1 MSPLNLGSDI
11 KEGCAGDV
19 SPRLLFA
26 PRQGMRPCIDGGAHQ
41 IMPCRVKRDF
51 VDALTAPVMRM
62 QHGRHRI
69 GIEAPL
75 NGLFAPRNFCKCCNM
90 IYYHKSAFA
99 SHALDERHVLLKQ
112 VVVDERRNLVE
123 HLVSNMTESSFHIKG
138 HRCSNLSFDDAL
150 SLQDT

>member
-1 MSPLNLGSDI
+1 MPSLHLRAQVKDD
-11 KEGCAGDV
+11 CAGDM

-26 PRQGMRPCIDGGAHQ
+26 PRQGMCPRIDGGAHQ

-51 VDALTAPVMRM
+51 VNALTAPVMRM
-62 QHGRHRI
+62 QHGSHHI

-75 NGLFAPRNFCKCCNM
+75 NGLFAPRNLSKRGNM
-90 IYYHKSAFA
+90 ICYPPGAFA

-123 HLVSNMTESSFHIKG
+123 HLVSNMTESSFHIK
-138 HRCSNLSFDDAL
+138 
-150 SLQDT
+150 